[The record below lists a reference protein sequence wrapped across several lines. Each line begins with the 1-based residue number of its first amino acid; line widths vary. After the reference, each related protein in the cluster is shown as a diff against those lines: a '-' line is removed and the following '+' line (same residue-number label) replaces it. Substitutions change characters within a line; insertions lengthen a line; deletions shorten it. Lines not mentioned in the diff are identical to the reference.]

1 MINLYS
7 YPNIRALKPWRVRDG
22 RNNGR
27 LPGDYGCIKHLILK
41 IGTKGAIT
49 EMLA

>member
-7 YPNIRALKPWRVRDG
+7 SPNIRALKSWRVRDG
-22 RNNGR
+22 RDYSR

-41 IGTKGAIT
+41 IGTKGAII
-49 EMLA
+49 EMGA